1 LAGKDAGVRCKE
13 LGATG
18 VLVAEVGLG
27 TWRYHAG
34 PEPLRRGL
42 EAGALFIDTAESY
55 GTEAV
60 VGEAIR
66 GWPEPVF
73 VATKVSPQHFRA
85 ADVRRAAEQSL
96 QRLGVECIDL
106 YQLHEPSR
114 TVPIAET
121 LGAMEELVDAGKV
134 RFLGVSNFSLP
145 QLARAQA
152 ALRRH
157 RIVANQVLYN
167 LVHRTIEDRLLA
179 YCQQHRVSIIAY
191 CPLARGVSH
200 LLDCDPEGVLPRLA
214 RETGKTIAQL
224 ALNWCLCKDGVF
236 VIPKGNSVAH
246 ILENC
251 GASDWRLTPEQEAL
265 LTHRIRWRRR
275 SGLETA
281 LRRLAPR
288 GLKQVVKQV
297 VARLPAS
304 VRRRF
309 H

>member
-1 LAGKDAGVRCKE
+1 MWHKE
-13 LGATG
+13 LGTTG
-18 VLVAEVGLG
+18 VRVAEVGLG
-27 TWRYHAG
+27 TWNYHAG

-66 GWPEPVF
+66 GRRQAVF
-73 VATKVSPQHFRA
+73 LATKVSPRHFRA

-114 TVPIAET
+114 TVAIAET

-134 RFLGVSNFSLP
+134 RFIGVSNFSVN
-145 QLARAQA
+145 QLQQAQA

-157 RIVANQVLYN
+157 RIAANQVLYN
-167 LVHRTIEDRLLA
+167 LVNRTIEDRLLP
-179 YCQQHRVSIIAY
+179 YCQQHGVSVIAY
-191 CPLARGVSH
+191 CPLARGLPH
-200 LLDCDPEGVLPRLA
+200 LLDCDPEGVLPALA

-275 SGLETA
+275 SALETV

-288 GLKQVVKQV
+288 GVKQVVKRIV
-297 VARLPAS
+297 ERLPAG
-304 VRRRF
+304 VRRRV